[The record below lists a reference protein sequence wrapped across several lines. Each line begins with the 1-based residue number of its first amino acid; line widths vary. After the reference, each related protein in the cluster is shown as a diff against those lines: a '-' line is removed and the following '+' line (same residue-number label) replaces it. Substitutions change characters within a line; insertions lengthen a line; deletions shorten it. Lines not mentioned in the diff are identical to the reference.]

1 MTMKTILVPLE
12 EGPGVPAMLQTA
24 WLAAERFGSY
34 VEGLHIRRSLPG
46 IVVADIGGYAAATP
60 DLMQS
65 FEQEDAERGKHVFA
79 AFDSFMRERGAKF
92 EAAGTG
98 DTPTAGWTTD
108 NEPGDLAVGI
118 YARVFDM
125 TVVGRPVTG
134 TSAPAMST
142 LETVLFDSGRPILI
156 APPTPPKS
164 LGETIVIHW
173 NGSTETSRTIALG
186 MPFLARASR
195 VIVLAVEGVTVPGPS
210 AASVAQHL
218 KRNGIGAQ
226 TREVPA
232 DGRNGGE
239 VVLAE
244 VAALGADLLL
254 KGAYTHSRLR
264 QMIFGGATSHIL
276 GAAEVPVFMAH

>member
-1 MTMKTILVPLE
+1 MTMKSILVPLE
-12 EGPGVPAMLQTA
+12 ESPGVPAMLETA
-24 WLAAERFGSY
+24 WRAAERFGSY
-34 VEGLHIRRSLPG
+34 IEGLHIRRSLPG

-79 AFDSFMRERGAKF
+79 AFDAFMRGHGA
-92 EAAGTG
+92 ALGPAGAS
-98 DTPTAGWTTD
+98 DTPTAGWTSD
-108 NEPGDLAVGI
+108 NEPGDLAVGM
-118 YARVFDM
+118 YARVFDL
-125 TVVGRPVTG
+125 TVVGRPVSG

-156 APPTPPKS
+156 APPTPPTS

-173 NGSTETSRTIALG
+173 NGSTETARTIALG
-186 MPFLARASR
+186 MPFLARAGR
-195 VIVLAVEGVTVPGPS
+195 VVVVAVEGVTVPGPS
-210 AASVAQHL
+210 AAAVAQHL

-244 VAALGADLLL
+244 AAALGADLLI

-276 GAAEVPVFMAH
+276 GAAEIPVFMSH